1 MNKEKIYTFLEKNNI
16 KYEKVNHKAVFT
28 MEELQKIDLP
38 YKEYDEKNLFVRDDK
53 KITTI

>member
-38 YKEYDEKNLFVRDDK
+38 YKENMMK
-53 KITTI
+53 KIYLSAMIKK